1 MKWKTFAMVFAL
13 STGTVFAQ
21 SVEWGYNFPQG
32 PAQWG
37 TLPGFSSCAL
47 GAKQS
52 PIAIETGI
60 NAGITNVK
68 ESSDLPVINPSI
80 DDGSR
85 KAAFNGH
92 TVQADLNGSAFSF
105 DGTTYN
111 AAQFHFH
118 SPSEHLLNERQYPLE
133 AHFVHKSSEG
143 KLLVL
148 GVFFEEGSSNPA
160 LEETWRSME
169 EKKQE
174 EVRIP
179 VMDFF
184 PRDLSYVT
192 YEGSLTTPP
201 CSEGVRWIV
210 LKTPVEASRSQLS
223 ILQKITGGPNNRPIQ
238 GLNGRAIL
246 TDSL

>member
-1 MKWKTFAMVFAL
+1 MALAL
-13 STGTVFAQ
+13 SSGAAFAQ
-21 SVEWGYNFPQG
+21 SVEWGYSFPAG

-47 GAKQS
+47 GAQQS

-60 NAGITNVK
+60 NAGITNVQ
-68 ESSDLPVINPSI
+68 ESRDLPAINPSI
-80 DDGSR
+80 EDGSKR
-85 KAAFNGH
+85 AAFNGH
-92 TVQADLNGSAFSF
+92 TVQADLGGTAFTYQ
-105 DGTTYN
+105 GTTYN

-133 AHFVHKSSEG
+133 AHFVHKSTDG

-148 GVFFEEGSSNPA
+148 GVFFEEGRSNVA
-160 LEETWRSME
+160 LEETWKSME
-169 EKKQE
+169 EKKGSA
-174 EVRIP
+174 VSIP

-210 LKTPVEASRSQLS
+210 LKTPVEASRSQLGV
-223 ILQKITGGPNNRPIQ
+223 LQKITGGPNNRPIQ
-238 GLNGRAIL
+238 GLNGRSIL
-246 TDSL
+246 TESL